1 MCTNPCKVIAPIRS
15 RCLCLRVAAPT
26 VEEVSSVLLA
36 VAQKEGVKCP
46 PALAE
51 RMRALDGD
59 VAAVRACGLDHVA
72 ALCDAQLRHGASARE
87 GCGLH
92 IFVYDSEGE
101 VRELLEA
108 LASRYGWRL
117 PAG

>member
-36 VAQKEGVKCP
+36 VAHKEGVKCP

-51 RMRALDGD
+51 RIARASDRNLRRAVLTLEACKVRAVPKQQYPLPESRADDDPIISRPAAPASSFAG
-59 VAAVRACGLDHVA
+59 AAVPDG
-72 ALCDAQLRHGASARE
+72 
-87 GCGLH
+87 
-92 IFVYDSEGE
+92 
-101 VRELLEA
+101 
-108 LASRYGWRL
+108 
-117 PAG
+117 

>member
-1 MCTNPCKVIAPIRS
+1 M
-15 RCLCLRVAAPT
+15 
-26 VEEVSSVLLA
+26 
-36 VAQKEGVKCP
+36 
-46 PALAE
+46 
-51 RMRALDGD
+51 
-59 VAAVRACGLDHVA
+59 A

-101 VRELLEA
+101 VRELLEV